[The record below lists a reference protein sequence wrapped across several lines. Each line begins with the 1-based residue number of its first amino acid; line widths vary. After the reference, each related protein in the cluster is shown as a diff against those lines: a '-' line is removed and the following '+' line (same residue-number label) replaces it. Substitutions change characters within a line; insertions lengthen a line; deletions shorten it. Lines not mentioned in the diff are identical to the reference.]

1 MTKYEHL
8 IDMKDK
14 AERKALEMRR
24 KNEIALALF
33 YMKGAQGFERKAKA
47 LTIEEANEKF
57 I

>member
-1 MTKYEHL
+1 MTNYEYL
-8 IDMKDK
+8 MGRKDE

-33 YMKGAQGFERKAKA
+33 YMKGAQGFERKAKK
-47 LTIEEANEKF
+47 LTIEEAGKRF